1 MLSFARKSL
10 ERLRNS
16 NADNLQS
23 ANLGARWLGD
33 FGVLYPI
40 CTQFIFDLVNYLHL
54 FPVYL
59 GRKKSSQH
67 LFSCERF
74 RGVELPLVF

>member
-1 MLSFARKSL
+1 MMLSFARKSL

-33 FGVLYPI
+33 LGVLYPI
-40 CTQFIFDLVNYLHL
+40 YLCPVGTVLAVSLKIVTAVVCCVRLCTEN
-54 FPVYL
+54 
-59 GRKKSSQH
+59 G
-67 LFSCERF
+67 
-74 RGVELPLVF
+74 